1 MMKNLLTKLKNV
13 SRVKFIIV
21 LVVLLLAVTI
31 SFPTLARFKNR
42 IDIEHV
48 LTTLGAWDGTVATSY
63 KKGDGTKDNPYL
75 ISNANEFAFFLQELT
90 TSTYKGKYVKLDKDI
105 VINNGIF
112 KYENTTSSYTLG
124 DKTVYL
130 KPYTN
135 ELYETQELTSSP
147 LSTINQLSSINNFE
161 GYFDGDYNSIY
172 GLYMTSEE
180 QDLALFKNLSGT
192 VENLYLENTFIYGG
206 ANTASLAANTSNAT
220 VKDIFVNG
228 YVVGT
233 KDDYSEVQV
242 FELEDLEF
250 TKEESNY
257 TATVDLP
264 QVNINNYTN
273 IKLKGTYTST
283 NEDEVLLLNEEEIPH
298 GDFELDFGTEV
309 RYSIMLRVNNSV
321 SSTINLTNLVY
332 EVTYNTSYA
341 SGILGRVSNSNV
353 KNLINKANVEGNNTS
368 GLISVLE
375 KTNLENA
382 YNTGMIKG
390 TNAAGLIHKINNSTS
405 TISKVYNAGTLSG
418 TSTNAFFN
426 EVTYSQVTLSNSFNT
441 VQTNA
446 TYQTKESNV
455 VFTNVSDVNSNLD
468 NVSTKTIDELK
479 DKEYLTK
486 TLLFNE
492 YVDDPSTGE
501 WIYESDYLPILYFDD
516 LNNPVANLT
525 VGTYNW
531 QDLGF
536 ELKKVYFTDATAFQI
551 SSANNLNPIKEG
563 GAYYYIHKSETPLTK
578 QEMLTIEEWTPYES
592 IVNLTEEGY
601 YTIYVKA
608 LDTSDNTYYVNSELI
623 VLDLNPPVATIT
635 MNDKKF
641 SSFKDNL
648 SNINVAEE
656 TKINITVEDKYS
668 EVKELKYYIS
678 NIFLTEQELKD
689 LDASLWQE
697 NAEIT
702 LNSKGT
708 YVINVKTTDEFDHT
722 AYFNT
727 DYIVF
732 GGFEET
738 LNLGRESNT
747 YDKLNITSN
756 SLVTYN
762 FSYQDQTKYEE
773 GLKNNLITNV
783 LLPKNTK
790 LTLINNNTNEVYT
803 YIVPNSEDNYN
814 YQTNN
819 YATYPLDLFTRVGQ
833 TDNTK
838 VFDHKTFINE
848 ATKNISILF
857 DFKNAEISNNFTLNT
872 YLEMRN
878 TNEVILTTL
887 KSTIKPVNVYKDN
900 KLSLVLNKLNTTE
913 TISYHK
919 TTVTEVDLESYINFS
934 TVNNETIY
942 DTTTNN
948 KSLGIAI
955 KLVNSNNDIVSKKYL
970 KNVLF
975 QIGNTTYSPDNDGIV
990 RINLS
995 NQKQTNKLI
1004 IKTYETDTKLETG
1017 NYNFVITPFLAS
1029 DGKYSSDLSA
1039 TSITLPVTTTK
1050 TEEIDYGFN
1059 VTIDEND
1066 KVLYKKQNTH
1076 NVNLKI
1082 IKDTTF
1088 TPTVR
1093 VSLYK
1098 KAELTAYNQVY
1109 NIINLQEVVSN
1120 ELTEVEENIY
1130 TVDSTSL
1137 DLDFNLTKLEKTGYE
1152 LRFELYDGSKFITVM
1167 KKRFIVR

>member
-21 LVVLLLAVTI
+21 LVVLLLAVSI
-31 SFPTLARFKNR
+31 SFPTLARYKNR

-48 LTTLGAWDGTVATSY
+48 LTTLGAWDGTVAEGY
-63 KKGDGTKDNPYL
+63 KKGTGEKNDPYL
-75 ISNANEFAFFLQELT
+75 ISTANEFAFFLQELEN
-90 TSTYKGKYVKLDKDI
+90 STYKDKYVKLDKDI

-112 KYENTTSSYTLG
+112 KYENNNVSYTLA

-130 KPYTN
+130 KTYTN
-135 ELYETQELTSSP
+135 ELYETQELTASP
-147 LSTINQLSSINNFE
+147 LSTINQLNSIKNFE

-180 QDLALFKNLSGT
+180 QNLALFNNLSGT

-206 ANTASLAANTSNAT
+206 ANTSSLAANTTNAK
-220 VKDIFVNG
+220 VKDIYVNG
-228 YVVGT
+228 YVIGT
-233 KDDYSEVQV
+233 KGHYSETST
-242 FELEDLEF
+242 
-250 TKEESNY
+250 TKLTNIEISKDENNY
-257 TATVDLP
+257 TETITLP
-264 QVNINNYTN
+264 EVKISDYTN
-273 IKLKGTYTST
+273 IKLKGKYSST
-283 NEDEVLLLNEEEIPH
+283 DENQILKLNNKELSNGE
-298 GDFELDFGTEV
+298 FELDFGAEV
-309 RYSIMLRVNNSV
+309 KESIELVIEDEII
-321 SSTINLTNLVY
+321 STITLTDLEYVI
-332 EVTYNTSYA
+332 TYNTSYT
-341 SGILGRVSNSNV
+341 SGILGTVNNSNI
-353 KNLINKANVEGNNTS
+353 KNLINKANVIGTNPV

-375 KTNLENA
+375 NTNLENA
-382 YNTGMIKG
+382 YNTGTITG
-390 TNAAGLIHKINNSTS
+390 TKAAGLINKIENSNI
-405 TISKVYNAGTLSG
+405 TINKVYNAGTL
-418 TSTNAFFN
+418 TATTTNAFFN
-426 EVTYSQVTLSNSFNT
+426 EVSNSEVTLSNSFNT
-441 VQTNA
+441 VTTN
-446 TYQTKESNV
+446 TEYGNISSTV
-455 VFTNVSDVNSNLD
+455 TLTNVLDVNN
-468 NVSTKTIDELK
+468 NIQGAT
-479 DKEYLTK
+479 TK
-486 TLLFNE
+486 TLEEIKNKETLTNTLTYIE
-492 YVDDPSTGE
+492 YIDDITVGE
-501 WIYESDYLPILYFDD
+501 WIYESNYLPILYFDD

-536 ELKKVYFTDATAFQI
+536 ELKKVYFTDKTAFSI

-578 QEMLTIEEWTPYES
+578 QEMLNITDWKAYEG

-608 LDTSDNTYYVNSELI
+608 LDTADNTYYVNSELI

-641 SSFKDNL
+641 SSFRDNL
-648 SNINVAEE
+648 SNINIAEE
-656 TKINITVEDKYS
+656 TKINITVEDKFS

-678 NIFLTEQELKD
+678 NIFLTEEELKN
-689 LDASLWQE
+689 LDASLWKE

-702 LNSKGT
+702 LNTKGT

-732 GGFEET
+732 GGYEEY

-762 FSYQDQTKYEE
+762 FSYQDQTKYDET
-773 GLKNNLITNV
+773 LKNNLITNV

-790 LTLINNNTNEVYT
+790 VTLINNNTNEVYT
-803 YIVPNSEDNYN
+803 YTIPNSEDNYN
-814 YQTNN
+814 YQTNS
-819 YATYPLDLFTRVGQ
+819 YATYPLDLFTKIGQ
-833 TDNTK
+833 TDKTK
-838 VFDHKTFINE
+838 VFDHKDFINE
-848 ATKNISILF
+848 STKNISILI
-857 DFKNAEISNNFTLNT
+857 DFKNAEISNNFTLKA

-878 TNEVILTTL
+878 SNEVILTTL
-887 KSTIKPVNVYKDN
+887 KSTIKEVNVYKDN

-919 TTVTEVDLESYINFS
+919 TTVTEVDLESYINYQ
-934 TVNNETIY
+934 TTNNETIY
-942 DTTTNN
+942 DTTTNH
-948 KSLGIAI
+948 KSLGLAI
-955 KLVNSNNDIVSKKYL
+955 KLVNSNNEIVSKKYL

-975 QIGNTTYSPDNDGIV
+975 QIGENTYSPDNDGIV

-995 NQKQTNKLI
+995 NEKQTNKLV

-1029 DGKYSSDLSA
+1029 DGKYSSNLTA
-1039 TSITLPVTTTK
+1039 NSITLPVTTTK

-1059 VTIDEND
+1059 VTLDEND

-1076 NVNLKI
+1076 DLNFKI
-1082 IKDTTF
+1082 IKDTSF

-1093 VSLYK
+1093 VYLYK
-1098 KAELTAYNQVY
+1098 KSKLTAYNQVY
-1109 NIINLQEVVSN
+1109 DLINLQEVSTN
-1120 ELTEVEENIY
+1120 QLNEVEDNIY
-1130 TVDSTSL
+1130 TIDSNSL
-1137 DLDFNLTKLEKTGYE
+1137 DLSLNLSRLDKTGYE
-1152 LRFELYDGSKFITVM
+1152 VRFELYDGSKLVTII

>member
-21 LVVLLLAVTI
+21 LVVLLLAVSI
-31 SFPTLARFKNR
+31 SFPTLARYKNR

-75 ISNANEFAFFLQELT
+75 ISTANEFAFFLKELEN
-90 TSTYKGKYVKLDKDI
+90 STYKDKYVKLDKDI
-105 VINNGIF
+105 VINNGKF
-112 KYENTTSSYTLG
+112 HYENNITSYTLS

-130 KPYTN
+130 KAYTN
-135 ELYETQELTSSP
+135 ELYETQELTNSP
-147 LSTINQLSSINNFE
+147 LSTINQLNSIKNFE

-172 GLYMTSEE
+172 GLYMTSED
-180 QDLALFKNLSGT
+180 QNLALFNNLSGT

-206 ANTASLAANTSNAT
+206 ANTSSLAANTNNAK
-220 VKDIFVNG
+220 VKDIYVNG
-228 YVVGT
+228 YVIGT
-233 KDDYSEVQV
+233 KDHYSETST
-242 FELEDLEF
+242 
-250 TKEESNY
+250 TKLTDIEITKDENNY
-257 TATVDLP
+257 AETITLP
-264 QVNINNYTN
+264 EVKISDYTN
-273 IKLKGTYTST
+273 IKLKGKYSST
-283 NEDEVLLLNEEEIPH
+283 DEEQKIELNGQELSNGE
-298 GDFELDFGTEV
+298 FELDFKAEV
-309 RYSIMLRVNNSV
+309 KESIELVINDEV
-321 SSTINLTNLVY
+321 TSTITLTDLEY
-332 EVTYNTSYA
+332 IITYNTSYT
-341 SGILGRVSNSNV
+341 SGILGTVNNSNI
-353 KNLINKANVEGNNTS
+353 KNLINKANVIGTNPV

-375 KTNLENA
+375 NTNLENA
-382 YNTGMIKG
+382 YNTGTITG
-390 TNAAGLIHKINNSTS
+390 TKVAGLINKINDSTL
-405 TISKVYNAGTLSG
+405 TINKVYNAGTL
-418 TSTNAFFN
+418 TATTTNAFFN
-426 EVTYSQVTLSNSFNT
+426 EVSNSQVTLSNSFNT
-441 VQTNA
+441 VQTNNEYGNISS
-446 TYQTKESNV
+446 TVTFSNV
-455 VFTNVSDVNSNLD
+455 QDVNN
-468 NVSTKTIDELK
+468 NIQGVT
-479 DKEYLTK
+479 TK
-486 TLLFNE
+486 TLEEIKNKDNLINTLTYIE
-492 YVDDPSTGE
+492 YIDDIEVGQ
-501 WIYESDYLPILYFDD
+501 WIYESNYLPILYFDD

-536 ELKKVYFTDATAFQI
+536 ELKKVYFTDATAFSI

-578 QEMLTIEEWTPYES
+578 QEMLDITEWKSYEG

-608 LDTSDNTYYVNSELI
+608 LDTADNTYYVNSELI

-641 SSFKDNL
+641 SSFRDNL
-648 SNINVAEE
+648 SNINIAEE

-678 NIFLTEQELKD
+678 NIFLTEEELKN
-689 LDASLWQE
+689 LETSKWQE

-732 GGFEET
+732 GGFEEA

-762 FSYQDQTKYEE
+762 FSYQDQTKYDET
-773 GLKNNLITNV
+773 LKNNLITNV

-803 YIVPNSEDNYN
+803 YIIPTSDDNYN

-819 YATYPLDLFTRVGQ
+819 YATYPLDLFTKVGQ
-833 TDNTK
+833 TDKTK

-848 ATKNISILF
+848 ATKNISIVI
-857 DFKNAEISNNFTLNT
+857 DFKDAEISNNFTLKT

-878 TNEVILTTL
+878 SNEVILTTL
-887 KSTIKPVNVYKDN
+887 KSTIKEVNVYKDN
-900 KLSLVLNKLNTTE
+900 RLSLVLNKLNTTE

-919 TTVTEVDLESYINFS
+919 TTVTEVDLESYINYN
-934 TVNNETIY
+934 TINNETIY
-942 DTTTNN
+942 DTTTNH
-948 KSLGIAI
+948 KTLGLAI
-955 KLVNSNNDIVSKKYL
+955 KLVNSNNEIISKKYL

-975 QIGNTTYSPDNDGIV
+975 QIGEKTYSPDNDGIV

-1039 TSITLPVTTTK
+1039 TSIKLPVTTTK

-1130 TVDSTSL
+1130 TVDSNSL

>member
-21 LVVLLLAVTI
+21 LVVLLLAVSI
-31 SFPTLARFKNR
+31 SFPTLARYKNR

-48 LTTLGAWDGTVATSY
+48 LTTLGAWDGTVAEGY
-63 KKGDGTKDNPYL
+63 KKGTGEKNDPYL
-75 ISNANEFAFFLQELT
+75 ISTANEFAFFLQELEN
-90 TSTYKGKYVKLDKDI
+90 STYKDKYVKLDKDI

-112 KYENTTSSYTLG
+112 KYENNNVSYTLA

-130 KPYTN
+130 KTYTN
-135 ELYETQELTSSP
+135 ELYETQELTASP
-147 LSTINQLSSINNFE
+147 LSTINQLNSIKNFE

-180 QDLALFKNLSGT
+180 QNLALFNNLSGT

-206 ANTASLAANTSNAT
+206 ANTSSLAANTTNAK
-220 VKDIFVNG
+220 VKDIYVNG
-228 YVVGT
+228 YVIGT
-233 KDDYSEVQV
+233 KDHYSETST
-242 FELEDLEF
+242 
-250 TKEESNY
+250 TKLTNIEISKDENNY
-257 TATVDLP
+257 TETITLP
-264 QVNINNYTN
+264 EVKISDYTN
-273 IKLKGTYTST
+273 IKLKGKYSST
-283 NEDEVLLLNEEEIPH
+283 DENQIIKLNNKELSNGE
-298 GDFELDFGTEV
+298 FELDFGAEV
-309 RYSIMLRVNNSV
+309 KESIELVIEDEV
-321 SSTINLTNLVY
+321 ISTITLTDLEYVI
-332 EVTYNTSYA
+332 TYNTSYT
-341 SGILGRVSNSNV
+341 SGILGTVNNSNI
-353 KNLINKANVEGNNTS
+353 KNLINKANVIGTNPV
-368 GLISVLE
+368 GLISVIE
-375 KTNLENA
+375 NTNLENA
-382 YNTGMIKG
+382 YNTGTITG
-390 TNAAGLIHKINNSTS
+390 TKAAGLINKIENSNI
-405 TISKVYNAGTLSG
+405 TINKVYNAGTL
-418 TSTNAFFN
+418 TATTTNAFFN
-426 EVTYSQVTLSNSFNT
+426 EVSYSEVTLSNSFNT
-441 VQTNA
+441 VTTN
-446 TYQTKESNV
+446 TEYGNISSTV
-455 VFTNVSDVNSNLD
+455 TLTNVLDVNN
-468 NVSTKTIDELK
+468 NIQGAT
-479 DKEYLTK
+479 TK
-486 TLLFNE
+486 TLEEIKNKETLTNTLTYIE
-492 YVDDPSTGE
+492 YIDDITVGE
-501 WIYESDYLPILYFDD
+501 WIYESNYLPILYFDD

-536 ELKKVYFTDATAFQI
+536 ELKKVYFTDATAFSI

-563 GAYYYIHKSETPLTK
+563 GAYYYIHKSKTPLTK
-578 QEMLTIEEWTPYES
+578 QEMLNITDWKTYEG

-608 LDTSDNTYYVNSELI
+608 LDTADNTYYVNSELI

-641 SSFKDNL
+641 SSFRDNL
-648 SNINVAEE
+648 SNINIAEE
-656 TKINITVEDKYS
+656 TKINITVEDKFS

-678 NIFLTEQELKD
+678 NIFLTEEELKN
-689 LDASLWQE
+689 LDASLWKE

-702 LNSKGT
+702 LNTKGT

-732 GGFEET
+732 GGYEEY

-762 FSYQDQTKYEE
+762 FSYQDQTKYDET
-773 GLKNNLITNV
+773 LKNNLITNV

-803 YIVPNSEDNYN
+803 YTIPNSEDNYN
-814 YQTNN
+814 YQTNS
-819 YATYPLDLFTRVGQ
+819 YATYPLDLFTKIGQ
-833 TDNTK
+833 TDKTK
-838 VFDHKTFINE
+838 VFDHKEFINE
-848 ATKNISILF
+848 STKNISILI
-857 DFKNAEISNNFTLNT
+857 DLKNAEISNSFTLKA

-878 TNEVILTTL
+878 SNEVILTTL
-887 KSTIKPVNVYKDN
+887 KSTIKEVNVYKDN

-919 TTVTEVDLESYINFS
+919 TTVTEVDLESYINYQ
-934 TVNNETIY
+934 TTNNETIY
-942 DTTTNN
+942 DTTTNH
-948 KSLGIAI
+948 KSLGLAI
-955 KLVNSNNDIVSKKYL
+955 KLVNSNNEIVSKKYL

-975 QIGNTTYSPDNDGIV
+975 QIGENTYSPDNDGIV

-995 NQKQTNKLI
+995 NTKQTNKLI

-1029 DGKYSSDLSA
+1029 DGKYSSNLTA
-1039 TSITLPVTTTK
+1039 NSITLPVTTTK

-1059 VTIDEND
+1059 VTLDEND

-1076 NVNLKI
+1076 DLNFKI
-1082 IKDTTF
+1082 IKDTSF

-1098 KAELTAYNQVY
+1098 KSKLTAYNQVY
-1109 NIINLQEVVSN
+1109 DLINLQEVSTN
-1120 ELTEVEENIY
+1120 QLNEVEDNIY
-1130 TVDSTSL
+1130 TIDSNSL
-1137 DLDFNLTKLEKTGYE
+1137 DLSLNLSRLDKTGYE
-1152 LRFELYDGSKFITVM
+1152 VRFELYDGSKLVTII